1 MNLFSYRLADCRARF
16 IKLVR
21 PSLICGLSV
30 FLLAPPAMAQAQT
43 ELQAAYESGAYSRV
57 AKLGAS
63 ALAQQPG
70 NHDLRLMVANSLAWS
85 GRLDAAVLQYE
96 KLYGTV
102 LDASGKVGVANVM
115 RWRGRA
121 NEAEPIYEAI
131 LTRDPSNKEALE
143 GKRLTDRELRPQI
156 NKTLLFLGETGG
168 FARFESATM
177 YSRYT
182 DDRSIKWGAGYAL
195 GKDRKSPQAD
205 KYASI
210 AGYIQALNWPT
221 APRLDLSVA
230 DGFNKT
236 RLYGLVSVDLIPDTA
251 GVRLGLVNWGHLATN
266 AQAQASGLF
275 ARRFGAYWNAA
286 GEWGDLKTKL
296 DAYRVSDGNFVWDGQ
311 AVYTPAW
318 QPVAQ
323 LFTWYTGAYAKVAD
337 KTVASYW
344 SPSSTYGL
352 ALLGVK
358 KSWYHDRGDLTV
370 GVQAG
375 FKLTDEAR
383 NNLSL
388 SANGKYWFTESTA
401 LGFDLYATSSP
412 RPAEYKQRT
421 LNINLLRLW

>member
-1 MNLFSYRLADCRARF
+1 MNQFSNRLAFPRALF
-16 IKLVR
+16 L
-21 PSLICGLSV
+21 C
-30 FLLAPPAMAQAQT
+30 LLALPVAVQAQSET
-43 ELQAAYESGAYSRV
+43 QIAYEAGAYGRS
-57 AKLGAS
+57 AKLGAA

-70 NHDLRLMVANSLAWS
+70 NHDLRLIVANSLAWS

-96 KLYGTV
+96 KLLGTP
-102 LDASGKVGVANVM
+102 LENSGKVGIANIM

-121 NEAEPIYEAI
+121 NEAEPIYDAI
-131 LTRDPSNKEALE
+131 LVRDPANKDALD
-143 GKRLTDRELRPQI
+143 GKRMTDRELRPQV
-156 NKTLLFLGETGG
+156 NKSVHWLGQTGG

-182 DDRSIKWGAGYAL
+182 DDRAVKWGAGYAL
-195 GKDRKSPQAD
+195 GKDRNAPQAD

-210 AGYIQALNWPT
+210 QGYVQALNWPLT
-221 APRLDLSVA
+221 PRLDLSVA

-236 RLYGLVSVDLIPDTA
+236 RLYGLVSIDLMPNTF
-251 GVRLGLVNWGHLATN
+251 GFRVGLVNWGHLATN
-266 AQAQASGLF
+266 AQAQANGLF
-275 ARRFGAYWNAA
+275 ARRAGAYWNV
-286 GEWGDLKTKL
+286 GGDWGDLKTKL
-296 DAYRVSDGNFVWDGQ
+296 DAYRVSDGNFVWDAQ
-311 AVYTPAW
+311 ALYTPSW

-323 LFTWYTGAYAKVAD
+323 LFTWYTGVYAKAAD
-337 KTVASYW
+337 KTVPNYW

-352 ALLGVK
+352 ALLGLK
-358 KSWYHDRGDLTV
+358 KAWYYDRGDLSV

-401 LGFDLYATSSP
+401 LGFELYANSSP
-412 RPAEYKQRT
+412 RPNEYKQRT